1 MSNDANPAG
10 SSPADASAPV
20 PVVTAADHAVASG
33 DVASF
38 KEARRAERSGKPLET
53 PPADSSSAEPVDQA
67 ASTDASTPPASEPG
81 TNRRRNSDT
90 RVPELLAD
98 RARERERADRLER
111 ELAQLRQPAQPS
123 TDAKPAGSSPAAAQP
138 AAFPSY
144 DAFLATKPDASYEEY
159 LDARA
164 DFRADQKYRALKA
177 EETHAAERAQLSR
190 TQQERA
196 TKFQERITAVTATD
210 PEFISRISP
219 DVLALKPFD
228 ALLPG
233 ERPSALNAIA
243 EELLSSPLAPQL
255 MRHFTDHPEVLQ
267 HLGTLSP
274 RDLLREMGKLEASFP
289 DAHAAAPLT
298 PVTGA
303 PAPPTVLGTKPAA
316 PANPIDAAVASGDMT
331 AFKAERMR
339 QRIAAQR

>member
-10 SSPADASAPV
+10 SSPADSSAPA
-20 PVVTAADHAVASG
+20 PVVTAADHAVASN

-38 KEARRAERSGKPLET
+38 REARRAERSGKPLET
-53 PPADSSSAEPVDQA
+53 PPADSSSAEPAEQA
-67 ASTDASTPPASEPG
+67 ASTDASSAPASEAG
-81 TNRRRNSDT
+81 TNRRRNADT
-90 RVPELLAD
+90 RVQELLTD
-98 RARERERADRLER
+98 RARERDRADRAER
-111 ELAQLRQPAQPS
+111 ELAQFRQPAQPS
-123 TDAKPAGSSPAAAQP
+123 TDAPPAGSSPAAAP

-144 DAFLATKPDASYEEY
+144 DAYLATHPDTSYEEY
-159 LDARA
+159 LDQRA
-164 DFRADQKYRALKA
+164 DFRADQTYRARKA
-177 EETHAAERAQLSR
+177 EEQQAAERAQLSR

-210 PEFISRISP
+210 PDFIARISP

-274 RDLLREMGKLEASFP
+274 RELLREMGKLEASFP
-289 DAHAAAPLT
+289 DANAAVPLT

-316 PANPIDAAVASGDMT
+316 PANPADAAVASGDV
-331 AFKAERMR
+331 AAYRAARLR
-339 QRIAAQR
+339 QRTANQR

>member
-1 MSNDANPAG
+1 MSNDAIPAG
-10 SSPADASAPV
+10 SSPADSSAPV
-20 PVVTAADHAVASG
+20 PAVTAADHAVAAS
-33 DVASF
+33 DVAGYR
-38 KEARRAERSGKPLET
+38 EARRAERSGKPLET
-53 PPADSSSAEPVDQA
+53 PPADSSSAEPVEQV
-67 ASTDASTPPASEPG
+67 ASTDASTSPTSEVG
-81 TNRRRNSDT
+81 NRRRNADT
-90 RVPELLAD
+90 RVQELLTD
-98 RARERERADRLER
+98 RARERERAERAER

-123 TDAKPAGSSPAAAQP
+123 DAKPAASSPAAAP
-138 AAFPSY
+138 ATFPSY
-144 DAFLATKPDASYEEY
+144 DAFLATHPDTSYEEY
-159 LDARA
+159 LDQRA
-164 DFRADQKYRALKA
+164 DFRADQTYRARKA
-177 EETHAAERAQLSR
+177 EEQQAAERAQLSR

-210 PEFISRISP
+210 PDFIARISP

-267 HLGTLSP
+267 SLSTLSP
-274 RDLLREMGKLEASFP
+274 RELLREMGKLEASFP
-289 DAHAAAPLT
+289 DASAAQPPT

-316 PANPIDAAVASGDMT
+316 PANPADAAVASGDV
-331 AFKAERMR
+331 AAYRAARLR
-339 QRIAAQR
+339 QRTANQR